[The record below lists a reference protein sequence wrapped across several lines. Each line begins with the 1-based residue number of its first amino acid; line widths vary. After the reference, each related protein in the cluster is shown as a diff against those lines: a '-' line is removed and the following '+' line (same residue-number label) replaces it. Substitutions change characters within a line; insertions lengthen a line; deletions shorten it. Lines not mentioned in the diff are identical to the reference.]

1 LVATFYTGLGCFLGP
16 SVFFLTVNAIFG

>member
-1 LVATFYTGLGCFLGP
+1 GLGCLLGP